1 MFDLR
6 QSLQHQAEEVAAHAE
21 PPLSLEMDL
30 LLVSLFTVNFFFHL
44 YFLFLILSQVSTKT
58 RFRKVLWHRLLAD
71 PPRPAP
77 PQEGPRDSVV
87 GERAVY
93 DGPKPGLDEQSPHR
107 LHQHPD
113 QRGPNR

>member
-44 YFLFLILSQVSTKT
+44 YFLFLILSQVSIKT
-58 RFRKVLWHRLLAD
+58 RFKQVLWPRLFAD
-71 PPRPAP
+71 AARPAP
-77 PQEGPRDSVV
+77 TQGPHRDWFGGQVV
-87 GERAVY
+87 YA
-93 DGPKPGLDEQSPHR
+93 GPKPGLDGQSPHR
-107 LHQHPD
+107 HHRHPD